1 MTFYGFIKFLIG
13 ICKCVNILGYPN
25 NCLFS
30 LFFSSKINPTIKWSY
45 IFQGG
50 RRRNS
55 ITLAEMDKSF
65 NMENQVNDYS
75 RRRYTADVDDEK
87 LREREFIK
95 RQMGILSMDIGEQST
110 EDLTL
115 SIQSTKLTSDE
126 ISKDEISESIFRMD
140 SLEMDV
146 KEGSINKDES
156 QESLQGNVKSKKAD
170 VQTPETSK
178 SVKKKKRKKSMMKK
192 KNSQRKTNNM
202 NDIAAEDTAEITQ
215 ETSVIDLKP
224 GDSVTDSSFGSNNS
238 ESDVKD
244 IS

>member
-1 MTFYGFIKFLIG
+1 
-13 ICKCVNILGYPN
+13 
-25 NCLFS
+25 
-30 LFFSSKINPTIKWSY
+30 
-45 IFQGG
+45 
-50 RRRNS
+50 
-55 ITLAEMDKSF
+55 MDKSF

-110 EDLTL
+110 EDLTI

-156 QESLQGNVKSKKAD
+156 QESFQGNVKSKTD
-170 VQTPETSK
+170 VQTPDTGK

-192 KNSQRKTNNM
+192 KNSQRKTNSANE
-202 NDIAAEDTAEITQ
+202 IAAEDTTDIVQEI
-215 ETSVIDLKP
+215 SVTDVKP
-224 GDSVTDSSFGSNNS
+224 GDSITDSSFGSNNS